1 MSKVYIVVSTYQQTI
16 DHYGG
21 RMTNFDIHEVF
32 PDPEKAKAYITG
44 ANPAGPS
51 GYPRS
56 YSIVE
61 RDLSE

>member
-1 MSKVYIVVSTYQQTI
+1 MSKVYIVGSTYQQAT
-16 DHYGG
+16 DNYGG
-21 RMTNFDIHEVF
+21 RMTNFDIHDVF
-32 PDPEKAKAYITG
+32 SDPEDAKKFIAT

-61 RDLSE
+61 RDLK